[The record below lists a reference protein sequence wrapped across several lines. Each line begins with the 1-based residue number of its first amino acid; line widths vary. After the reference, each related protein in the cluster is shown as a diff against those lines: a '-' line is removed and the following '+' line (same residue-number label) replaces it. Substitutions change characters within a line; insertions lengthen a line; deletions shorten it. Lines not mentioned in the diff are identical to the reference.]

1 MTDNGLLNT
10 VMIISCLVLATSYF
24 LPVEREW
31 APVDA
36 WLGYYIGEHGEQFIS
51 GFNIGLVEVFPFGVG
66 LIILLAFALS
76 RCPKVGFFAM
86 VLFAIVWIISVLL
99 EVIRI
104 VRNPNYEFRFL
115 WLVLAVVIIL
125 AMIIISLL
133 CLRRPLHMTSV
144 LRLCAIL
151 ATCSILQQSGSIT
164 YYLLEDRLLLNI
176 GSVTGVAAAATLLVS
191 LLSIR
196 LLKSERPSGNR

>member
-10 VMIISCLVLATSYF
+10 VMIISCLVLVTSYF

-36 WLGYYIGEHGEQFIS
+36 WLGYYSGEQFIS

-76 RCPKVGFFAM
+76 RWPKVGFFAM
-86 VLFAIVWIISVLL
+86 VLFAMVWAISVVL

-104 VRNPNYEFRFL
+104 VRNPNYEFRVL
-115 WLVLAVVIIL
+115 WLVLAVVIIP
-125 AMIIISLL
+125 AIIIISLL
-133 CLRRPLHMTSV
+133 CLRRSLHMTSV
-144 LRLCAIL
+144 LRLGAIL
-151 ATCSILQQSGSIT
+151 ATCSILQQSYSIT

-176 GSVTGVAAAATLLVS
+176 GSVTGVTASATLLVS

-196 LLKSERPSGNR
+196 LLK